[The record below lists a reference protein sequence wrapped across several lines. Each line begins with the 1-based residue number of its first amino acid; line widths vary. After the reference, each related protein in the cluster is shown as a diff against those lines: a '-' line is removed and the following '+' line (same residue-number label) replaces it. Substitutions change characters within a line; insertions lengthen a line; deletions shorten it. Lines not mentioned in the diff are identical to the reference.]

1 MIFFGSFLA
10 PNSNAPLLVWGTD
23 TPSEH
28 PQDLRQPRLRGPPRS
43 CGQDGGACA
52 DYPPRPA
59 ALCHPPKAL
68 QVKPSPPKKNPAEA
82 GLEVVFRKEEHT
94 KETLPILQVGV
105 EPSSADGLVH
115 KIRVERIWLNI
126 TALSVSV
133 ISSQPTARDAAMGE
147 DAPSRRAQCQCKP
160 WVFGWFWGCG
170 QDGGTFA
177 NWSPVHLRC
186 PTVRPSARR
195 RSLADLINPRLDGK
209 RSSSADSGQ
218 LPGADR
224 SAEYSRPRPV
234 S

>member
-1 MIFFGSFLA
+1 MRPYSHR
-10 PNSNAPLLVWGTD
+10 GTD
-23 TPSEH
+23 TPCEH

-59 ALCHPPKAL
+59 ALCRPPKAL

-115 KIRVERIWLNI
+115 KIRVEQIWLNI

-133 ISSQPTARDAAMGE
+133 ISSQPTARDAAMGG
-147 DAPSRRAQCQCKP
+147 RRPEQASAVSVQAMGLRVVLGLWSGRWDVCQLVSCTP
-160 WVFGWFWGCG
+160 AV
-170 QDGGTFA
+170 
-177 NWSPVHLRC
+177 P
-186 PTVRPSARR
+186 R
-195 RSLADLINPRLDGK
+195 RSPKCSAPVIGRLDYPRPDGE
-209 RSSSADSGQ
+209 RNSSADSGQ